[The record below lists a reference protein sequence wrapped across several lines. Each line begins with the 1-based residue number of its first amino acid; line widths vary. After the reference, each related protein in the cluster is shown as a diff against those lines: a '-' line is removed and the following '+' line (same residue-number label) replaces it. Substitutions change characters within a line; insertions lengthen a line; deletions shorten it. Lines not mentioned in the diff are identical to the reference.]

1 MRTDGNPGQGG
12 PAQAGFTLIELMVVI
27 LIFGLVA
34 RMVWANFGAWVPE
47 SSMDSQVN
55 QFRSWV
61 DYLRSEAKIQGKPYT
76 IELDLENHRTRL
88 LLPEEDKLVVT
99 EDDTIA
105 ATIPLD
111 WTDLEK
117 WVKFDGHAIAGGEVI
132 RRGTV
137 KITFDENGFSAD
149 QAVFFTFDEEDSDL
163 VWSLHI
169 HGLSGTTKVHRNR
182 DGNRVPMETK
192 TEGHF

>member
-1 MRTDGNPGQGG
+1 MRTDGDLVPGARK
-12 PAQAGFTLIELMVVI
+12 PSGFTLIELMVVI
-27 LIFGLVA
+27 LIFGLMA
-34 RMVWANFGAWVPE
+34 RMVWANFGGMVPE
-47 SSMDSQVN
+47 SAMDSQVN

-76 IELDLENHRTRL
+76 IELDLEKHRTRL

-111 WTDLEK
+111 WTDLGK
-117 WVKFDGHAIAGGEVI
+117 WVKFHGHAVAGGAVMT
-132 RRGTV
+132 RGTV
-137 KITFDENGFSAD
+137 RITFDENGFSAD
-149 QAVFFTFDEEDSDL
+149 QAVFFIFDAENSEL

-169 HGLSGTTKVHRNR
+169 HGLSGTTKVHRNQ
-182 DGNRVPMETK
+182 DGDRVPMETK